1 MLLKLDE
8 DVVESRFA
16 IATGPSFENR
26 AKSLT
31 EGHGN
36 TRLDSIGG
44 RRRRCTNAAWSNC
57 GLGADKQAFC
67 NVLSKQYKN
76 TKRYSVSRQYPS
88 LSSIQSVLAGNAYDP
103 TDGSDVAHCKVN
115 RRMRKADHGVVI
127 ELYVRKRAG
136 RSECLGRQ
144 LE

>member
-1 MLLKLDE
+1 M
-8 DVVESRFA
+8 
-16 IATGPSFENR
+16 
-26 AKSLT
+26 
-31 EGHGN
+31 
-36 TRLDSIGG
+36 
-44 RRRRCTNAAWSNC
+44 
-57 GLGADKQAFC
+57 GLGPI
-67 NVLSKQYKN
+67 SKHFVMCFPYSIN

-103 TDGSDVAHCKVN
+103 TDGSDVVHCKVN

>member
-1 MLLKLDE
+1 MEGFLFIHEQGLLLKLDE

-16 IATGPSFENR
+16 IATGLPSFENR

-36 TRLDSIGG
+36 TRLDSIRG

-67 NVLSKQYKN
+67 NVLSIQYEHKALFGLE
-76 TKRYSVSRQYPS
+76 TVSVF
-88 LSSIQSVLAGNAYDP
+88 
-103 TDGSDVAHCKVN
+103 
-115 RRMRKADHGVVI
+115 VI
-127 ELYVRKRAG
+127 HTIG
-136 RSECLGRQ
+136 LGR
-144 LE
+144 